1 MANESQ
7 DLTEGKISKQLM
19 GFFFPIWFGTFFQQL
34 YNTVDAVIVG
44 NFVGK
49 EALASVGG
57 PTAAIINLLVGFFV
71 GIASGCS
78 VVISQYYGAREFE
91 STKKSVNTAITF
103 AIASG
108 VILMVIGIP
117 LSPFILKMMGTP
129 DEIMTYSTDY
139 MRIYFA
145 GVIFN
150 LIYNVGS
157 GVLRAMGDSKRPLY
171 FLIVCTVCNVI
182 LDVVFVVKLGME
194 VRGVAYATI
203 LSQFISA
210 VLVLTSLKLGYKEF
224 EFSLKK
230 LSVDKEILGEM
241 FKIGIPAGL
250 QSVMYS
256 FSNVVIQSDINS
268 FGTDTVAAWTAY
280 GKIDSIYW
288 MTVSSF
294 GLAITT
300 IAGQNYGA
308 RKYDRV
314 KESVSVCMKISG
326 LATIVLSA
334 ILFVSGK
341 WIYRIFTQDASVIEI
356 GLFMLRIT
364 APFYIAYLPVEIFS
378 GAMRGVGT
386 VKVPTLITL
395 LGICV
400 VRIIW
405 SYTVVKPFHQLF
417 LVCISYHITWIIATT
432 AFFIYYKKGNWLKP
446 HKSDE
451 KVALNK

>member
-1 MANESQ
+1 MAEINNQSNS
-7 DLTEGKISKQLM
+7 LTEGKISRQLM

-34 YNTVDAVIVG
+34 YNTADAVIVG

-78 VVISQYYGAREFE
+78 VVISQYYGAKDFE
-91 STKKSVNTAITF
+91 NTKKSVNTAITF
-103 AIASG
+103 SIVSG
-108 VILMVIGIP
+108 FILMAIGIP
-117 LSPFILKMMGTP
+117 LSPYLLRWMGTP
-129 DEIMTYSTDY
+129 NEIMTYSTQY
-139 MRIYFA
+139 MTIYFA
-145 GVIFN
+145 GVVFN
-150 LIYNVGS
+150 LIYNIGS

-171 FLIVCTVCNVI
+171 FLIVCTICNVI
-182 LDVVFVVKLGME
+182 LDIIFVVVFKMG

-203 LSQFISA
+203 ISQLISSIL
-210 VLVLTSLKLGYKEF
+210 VLVSLKMSYREF
-224 EFSLKK
+224 DFSLRK
-230 LSVDKEILGEM
+230 LSVDKSILGEM
-241 FKIGIPAGL
+241 FKIGVPAGL

-256 FSNVVIQSDINS
+256 LSNVVIQADINS

-280 GKIDSIYW
+280 GKIDAIYW
-288 MTVSSF
+288 MTVGSF
-294 GLAITT
+294 GLSVTT

-314 KESVSVCMKISG
+314 KESVKVCMKIAG
-326 LATIVLSA
+326 AATIAMSV
-334 ILFVSGK
+334 ILIIAGP
-341 WIYRIFTQDASVIEI
+341 WIYRIFTSDQEVIKI

-364 APFYIAYLPVEIFS
+364 APFYIAYLPVEVFS

-386 VKVPTLITL
+386 VKIPTFITL
-395 LGICV
+395 FGICV
-400 VRIIW
+400 VRVIW

-417 LVCISYHITWIIATT
+417 LVCISYHITWIIASA

-446 HKSDE
+446 HELAEAK
-451 KVALNK
+451 